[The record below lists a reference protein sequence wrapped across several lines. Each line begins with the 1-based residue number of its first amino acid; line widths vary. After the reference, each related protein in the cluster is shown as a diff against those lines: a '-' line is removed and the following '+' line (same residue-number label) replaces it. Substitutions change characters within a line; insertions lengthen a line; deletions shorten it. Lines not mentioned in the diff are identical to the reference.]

1 MILYFLDRKMNTVG
15 VASSSLP
22 KTPQVYDDVLRDD
35 IETASR
41 TLKFNLAFNDVNAG
55 EICEMAAEGNYI
67 IYQNRFFTIIDSD
80 IDSEMMALEIYC
92 EDGGLDLL
100 NDSFPPMDDGV
111 SRALSQWLLY
121 FAGNSGFE
129 VGTCESSASLS
140 LVFSDSGTATE
151 RLQAVADA
159 FDVELDFSF
168 IMSDF
173 SLVGKYISAYKR
185 KGLNQGVILR
195 EGIEY
200 NHLRVKRSVAN
211 LATALRPEGN
221 DGLDISESVYDDGDI
236 YTVNGSDVLY
246 CRSAIGK
253 YGRPGASGL
262 AITGSF
268 KVDTDSVGRLLSE
281 SVTELK
287 RRSVPT
293 IEYECDLISMP
304 FSAGDYVRIVS
315 EKFGIYDTVRV
326 VSTEVSE
333 CNNEFKAEFSREV
346 QT

>member
-22 KTPQVYDDVLRDD
+22 KTPQIYDDVLRDD

-41 TLKFNLAFNDVNAG
+41 TLKFSLAYTDANAG
-55 EICEMAAEGNYI
+55 DVAEMSAEGNFI
-67 IYQNRFFTIIDSD
+67 VYQNRFFTIIDSD
-80 IDSEMMALEIYC
+80 IDTESMAVEIYC

-100 NDSFPPMDDGV
+100 NDSFPPMEDGV
-111 SRALSQWLLY
+111 SRTLSQWLLY
-121 FAGNSGFE
+121 FAGGSGFE
-129 VGTCESSASLS
+129 VGTCESSASLA

-151 RLQAVADA
+151 RLQAVAEA

-168 IMSDF
+168 LMSDF
-173 SLVGKYISAYKR
+173 ALAGKYISAYKR

-195 EGIEY
+195 DGIEY
-200 NHLRVKRSVAN
+200 SNLRIKRSVAN

-221 DGLDISESVYDDGDI
+221 DGLAITESVYDDGDI

-253 YGRPGASGL
+253 YGRPGGTNK

-268 KVDTDSVGRLLSE
+268 KVDTSSRGQLLAE
-281 SVTELK
+281 SVEELK
-287 RRSVPT
+287 RRSIPT
-293 IEYECDLISMP
+293 VIYECDLVQMP
-304 FSAGDYVRIVS
+304 FSAGDYIRIVS
-315 EKFGIYDTVRV
+315 EKYNIYDTVRV
-326 VSTEVSE
+326 ISTEVSE
-333 CNNEFKAEFSREV
+333 SNNEFKAEFSREV
-346 QT
+346 

>member
-22 KTPQVYDDVLRDD
+22 KTPQIYDDVLRDD

-41 TLKFNLAFNDVNAG
+41 TLKFCLAYNDANAG
-55 EICEMAAEGNYI
+55 DVAEMSAEGNFI
-67 IYQNRFFTIIDSD
+67 VYQNRFFTIIDSD
-80 IDSEMMALEIYC
+80 IDTDLMAMEIYC

-100 NDSFPPMDDGV
+100 NDSFPPMDDGTA
-111 SRALSQWLLY
+111 RTLSQWLLY

-129 VGTCESSASLS
+129 IGTCESSASLS
-140 LVFSDSGTATE
+140 LTFSDSGTATE

-159 FDVELDFSF
+159 FDVDLDFSF

-173 SLVGKYISAYKR
+173 TLVGKYISAYKN

-200 NHLRVKRSVAN
+200 SNLRIKRSVAN

-253 YGRPGASGL
+253 YGRPGGSNK
-262 AITGSF
+262 AIAGSF
-268 KVDTDSVGRLLSE
+268 KSDTSSRGQLLAE
-281 SVTELK
+281 SVEELK
-287 RRSVPT
+287 RRSMPT
-293 IEYECDLISMP
+293 IEYECDLVSMP

-333 CNNEFKAEFSREV
+333 CNNEFKAEFMRCIL
-346 QT
+346 